1 MIDQR
6 SSITAPADVVG
17 NRGAVASSAFGSFR
31 SRVWAAVRTATVE
44 HKFLALLLVLFL
56 AKGVAISFI
65 HAPYSGHDEV
75 AHYAYLQTV
84 AEQHR
89 VPVLPE
95 LESWRAA
102 YLDDK
107 SYIHD
112 RMPPEFWQ
120 YCRFTTRDWSPGC
133 GEYTDPVYAMT
144 LGGLYF
150 PTGWIYTANHP
161 PLYYLVM
168 TPLFWLTDN
177 LSIDGQLYALRLAA
191 IPFGL

>member
-1 MIDQR
+1 LIDQR
-6 SSITAPADVVG
+6 SSITAPADVAR
-17 NRGAVASSAFGSFR
+17 NRGAVASSASGSAWTR
-31 SRVWAAVRTATVE
+31 ARATVRTATVE

-65 HAPYSGHDEV
+65 HAPYTGHDEV

-84 AEQHR
+84 AEEHR

-95 LESWRAA
+95 LERWRAA
-102 YLDDK
+102 YLADK

-133 GEYTDPVYAMT
+133 GEYTSPVYAMT

-161 PLYYLVM
+161 PLY
-168 TPLFWLTDN
+168 
-177 LSIDGQLYALRLAA
+177 
-191 IPFGL
+191 